1 MRRIPLIA
9 CGLWLSLSLSARA
22 GDEWTTVAAVG
33 EVTVRIHWVT
43 LPELLAAARRVG
55 KRPDAKPSGFS
66 VLRKNVE
73 TGSYSCDVYVPARP
87 SRVVDK
93 ATASL
98 GHELVHCFG
107 FSHE

>member
-1 MRRIPLIA
+1 MRPIRLIA
-9 CGLWLSLSLSARA
+9 CGLWLALSLSARA
-22 GDEWTTVAAVG
+22 AEEWTTVAAVG

-43 LPELLAAARRVG
+43 LPELLATARRLG
-55 KRPDAKPSGFS
+55 KRSDAKPSGFS

-73 TGSYSCDVYVPARP
+73 TGSFSCDVYVPARP

-93 ATASL
+93 ATGSL
-98 GHELVHCFG
+98 GHELVHCLG